1 MFDGLFDEPHDS
13 TIRVLIYRA
22 ALVHAYSKLRIHTDA
37 TVSSL
42 HSETARF
49 ADAVRKFCKE
59 TCESFHTTELR
70 SELEKRVR
78 RLAKANSA
86 SLVQQSGD
94 APISI
99 TVRSTGKKEFNA
111 NTAKIHAT
119 GDYPWFIVYLGS
131 TESYSTANVRHP
143 ASGEQGS

>member
-42 HSETARF
+42 HSDTSRF
-49 ADAVRKFCKE
+49 ADAVRKFSKE

-70 SELEKRVR
+70 SELEKRMR
-78 RLAKANSA
+78 RLAKSNSA
-86 SLVQQSGD
+86 SLAQRGND
-94 APISI
+94 GTLSI
-99 TVRSTGKKEFNA
+99 TVRASGKKEFNA
-111 NTAKIHAT
+111 NTAKMHVI
-119 GDYPWFIVYLGS
+119 GDYPFFIVYLGS
-131 TESYSTANVRHP
+131 TESYSTANVRL
-143 ASGEQGS
+143 SVLR